1 MNEFSPFAII
11 LKSVIP
17 IKLRG
22 DRMAYFLKKTK
33 LKNRT
38 YLAIYESFYSQDK
51 NGTAHKCYKS
61 LGSVETLIKN
71 GIEDPIAHFQE
82 NVNQL
87 NAMKK
92 EGGIHK
98 ISNVPPVLNLGYFP
112 LKSIMKKLKIRKY
125 INHFK
130 RINEFKLDLY
140 ELLASLIYAR
150 SVSPYC
156 YDSKFLKLFPSLYN
170 NSNYSCD
177 QLLHCLSF
185 LGRNYEKLVELFTV
199 QVEHVYG
206 FEPSKS
212 YFLVTNFFF
221 EIDWKNDLK
230 RMEIGKENGK
240 NPIVGLG
247 LFLDRNQLPMGMK
260 MYPGSESKNSIY
272 KNVVK
277 NCKITEKTIF
287 VTGEEPNCAKNIIFP
302 KKSSDGYLFSKSIDE
317 LTEQEKVWVLFDHD
331 FNEIKDNSG
340 NVMYRYHTY
349 IDNFSY
355 KIVRHGKKDVINLT
369 EKRLLI
375 YDPALAEKK
384 RYEINRMV
392 EKAKSLIFYQ
402 ADQNNYGEME
412 KYVKFA
418 DNSGG
423 NPSASI
429 NQEAI
434 NSALQLAGYSLL
446 ITSET
451 EMDDQDIYNTYHNL
465 GYIQESF
472 KIMKSELDAAPEFL
486 QKEDTIKGYFLISYL
501 TVLLERIFQFKT
513 LENKYPI
520 SDISRFLNGFQV
532 TKADDKYINTTIY
545 TDFIGDLSQILH
557 LPLTN
562 CTLSSTQIKSIMN
575 YKL

>member
-1 MNEFSPFAII
+1 M
-11 LKSVIP
+11 KSVIP

-51 NGTAHKCYKS
+51 KGTVHKCYKS

-71 GIEDPIAHFQE
+71 GIEDPIDYFRE

-92 EGGIHK
+92 EGGIQK
-98 ISNVPPVLNLGYFP
+98 ISTVPPVFYLGYFP
-112 LKSIMKKLKIRKY
+112 LKSILKKLKIRKY

-130 RINEFKLDLY
+130 RINEFKSDLY
-140 ELLASLIYAR
+140 EVLVSLIYAR
-150 SVSPYC
+150 SVCPYS
-156 YDSKFLKLFPSLYN
+156 YHGKFLELFPNLYN
-170 NSNYSCD
+170 CSNYSYD

-185 LGRNYEKLVELFTV
+185 LGRNYEKLVELFAV
-199 QVEHVYG
+199 QVEQAYG

-221 EIDWKNDLK
+221 EIDWETDFK
-230 RMEIGKENGK
+230 RKEMGKENGR

-260 MYPGSESKNSIY
+260 MYPGSESKKSIH
-272 KNVVK
+272 KDVVK
-277 NCKITEKTIF
+277 NCNITEKTIY
-287 VTGEEPNCAKNIIFP
+287 VTGEEPNCAQNIIFP
-302 KKSSDGYLFSKSIDE
+302 KRSSDGYLFSKSIDE
-317 LTEQEKVWVLFDHD
+317 LTEKEKMWVLFDHD
-331 FNEIKDNSG
+331 FNDIKDDSG
-340 NVMYRYHTY
+340 DVLYRYHAY
-349 IDNFSY
+349 IDDFSY
-355 KIVRHGKKDVINLT
+355 KVVHNGKKEVINLT

-375 YDPALAEKK
+375 YDPTLAEKK

-402 ADQNNYGEME
+402 ADQNNYGGME
-412 KYVKFA
+412 KYVKFT
-418 DNSGG
+418 NNNGEKT
-423 NPSASI
+423 SASI

-451 EMDDQDIYNTYHNL
+451 EMDDQDIYNAYHNL

-513 LENKYPI
+513 LENKYSV
-520 SDISRFLNGFQV
+520 SDVSRFLNGFQV
-532 TKADDKYINTTIY
+532 TKAENKYINTTIY

-575 YKL
+575 FKLL